1 MEYLELDNGDN
12 LECMNHL
19 NGRVDAITNNNNNNK
34 NLNFNNAIIKAS
46 EHQTNII
53 SRNIDS
59 TEVSKLF
66 FSLKNI
72 DLLQQ
77 GIRNKILNVTYGKI
91 NISRQSDDELKIIM
105 RSIYFQYGQNRNINI
120 IEQVLELNTLVIEWS
135 VPQIIS
141 NFKQSQ
147 QYIKDISTLPEPLER
162 SILPSTKGTKTL
174 NITNMY

>member
-1 MEYLELDNGDN
+1 
-12 LECMNHL
+12 
-19 NGRVDAITNNNNNNK
+19 
-34 NLNFNNAIIKAS
+34 
-46 EHQTNII
+46 
-53 SRNIDS
+53 
-59 TEVSKLF
+59 
-66 FSLKNI
+66 
-72 DLLQQ
+72 
-77 GIRNKILNVTYGKI
+77 
-91 NISRQSDDELKIIM
+91 M

>member
-1 MEYLELDNGDN
+1 MEYLELDEENSLKDTN
-12 LECMNHL
+12 LL
-19 NGRVDAITNNNNNNK
+19 NGRVDAVTINNLK
-34 NLNFNNAIIKAS
+34 FNNAFNKAS
-46 EHQTNII
+46 EHQGNII
-53 SRNIDS
+53 SRSLDC

-77 GIRNKILNVTYGKI
+77 GIRNKILNVTNGKI

-105 RSIYFQYGQNRNINI
+105 RSIYFQYGQNRNENI
-120 IEQVLELNTLVIEWS
+120 KEQVLDLNTRVIEWS

-162 SILPSTKGTKTL
+162 SILPSKKGTKTL

>member
-1 MEYLELDNGDN
+1 MEYLELDEENSLKD
-12 LECMNHL
+12 MNHL
-19 NGRVDAITNNNNNNK
+19 NGRIDAVSINNLK
-34 NLNFNNAIIKAS
+34 FDNAVNKAS
-46 EHQTNII
+46 EHQANII
-53 SRNIDS
+53 SRNLDS

-77 GIRNKILNVTYGKI
+77 GIRNKILNVTNGKI

-105 RSIYFQYGQNRNINI
+105 RSIYFQYGQNRNENI
-120 IEQVLELNTLVIEWS
+120 KEQVLDLNTRVIEWS
-135 VPQIIS
+135 VPEIIS

-162 SILPSTKGTKTL
+162 SILPSKKGTKTL

>member
-19 NGRVDAITNNNNNNK
+19 NGRVDAITNNNN

-77 GIRNKILNVTYGKI
+77 GIRNKILKI
-91 NISRQSDDELKIIM
+91 YLINTIAFLFLPFVLLSLYILLIIL
-105 RSIYFQYGQNRNINI
+105 IQHYY
-120 IEQVLELNTLVIEWS
+120 LA
-135 VPQIIS
+135 
-141 NFKQSQ
+141 
-147 QYIKDISTLPEPLER
+147 
-162 SILPSTKGTKTL
+162 ILD
-174 NITNMY
+174 

>member
-1 MEYLELDNGDN
+1 MEYLELDEENSLKD
-12 LECMNHL
+12 MNYL
-19 NGRVDAITNNNNNNK
+19 NGRIDAITINNLK
-34 NLNFNNAIIKAS
+34 FDNAINKAS
-46 EHQTNII
+46 EHQANII
-53 SRNIDS
+53 SRNLDS

-77 GIRNKILNVTYGKI
+77 GIRNKILNVTNGKI

-105 RSIYFQYGQNRNINI
+105 RSIYFQYGQNRNDNI
-120 IEQVLELNTLVIEWS
+120 KGQVLDLNTRVIEWS
-135 VPQIIS
+135 VPEIIS

-162 SILPSTKGTKTL
+162 SILPSKKGTKTL

>member
-1 MEYLELDNGDN
+1 MEYLELDEENSLKD
-12 LECMNHL
+12 MNNL
-19 NGRVDAITNNNNNNK
+19 NGRIDAVTINNLK
-34 NLNFNNAIIKAS
+34 FDNAINKAS
-46 EHQTNII
+46 EHQANII
-53 SRNIDS
+53 SRNLDS

-77 GIRNKILNVTYGKI
+77 GIRNKILNVTNGKI

-105 RSIYFQYGQNRNINI
+105 RSIYFQYGQNRNDNI
-120 IEQVLELNTLVIEWS
+120 KGQVLDLNTRVIEWS
-135 VPQIIS
+135 VPEIIS

-162 SILPSTKGTKTL
+162 SILPSKKGTKTL

>member
-1 MEYLELDNGDN
+1 MEYLELVEEESLKD
-12 LECMNHL
+12 MNYL
-19 NGRVDAITNNNNNNK
+19 NGRVDAVTNNNMK
-34 NLNFNNAIIKAS
+34 FNNAVTKAS
-46 EHQTNII
+46 EHQANII
-53 SRNIDS
+53 SRNLDS

-72 DLLQQ
+72 DILQQ
-77 GIRNKILNVTYGKI
+77 GIRNKILNVTNGKI

-105 RSIYFQYGQNRNINI
+105 RSIYFQYGQNRNDNI
-120 IEQVLELNTLVIEWS
+120 CMQVLDLNTRVIEWS
-135 VPQIIS
+135 VPQIIT

-162 SILPSTKGTKTL
+162 SILPSKKGTKTL